1 MSKSEKYIDIDW
13 QERNKSLI
21 LSQIGDELF
30 PCVFAKKAIEK
41 RTVFWAFCDCS
52 DNGYSDFFNS
62 LINYTEFL
70 KKTDVLD
77 RVLPPLIVVIKSDC
91 LDLESQHKTAWNFI
105 QYLIDNDPKVW
116 NNDIT
121 KDVYDFKWCLYFNDV
136 QLFINISCSKHKKLK
151 SRNLSDDICLIIN
164 PREVFDLVAPYNRS
178 KGLKIRNHIRER
190 ICLFNQT
197 DTYPPELGFFGDRN
211 NLEWRQ
217 YQLYEEGALDNTN
230 CPIYLKNH
238 SVKKR

>member
-1 MSKSEKYIDIDW
+1 MIAKIIPIFFASSIHLRKGSK
-13 QERNKSLI
+13 
-21 LSQIGDELF
+21 
-30 PCVFAKKAIEK
+30 
-41 RTVFWAFCDCS
+41 
-52 DNGYSDFFNS
+52 
-62 LINYTEFL
+62 
-70 KKTDVLD
+70 
-77 RVLPPLIVVIKSDC
+77 
-91 LDLESQHKTAWNFI
+91 
-105 QYLIDNDPKVW
+105 

-197 DTYPPELGFFGDRN
+197 DTYPPELGFSVIEIILNGDN
-211 NLEWRQ
+211 I
-217 YQLYEEGALDNTN
+217 N
-230 CPIYLKNH
+230 CMKKELWITPI
-238 SVKKR
+238 VQFI

>member
-1 MSKSEKYIDIDW
+1 MGKSEKYIDIDW

-77 RVLPPLIVVIKSDC
+77 RVLSPLIVVIKSDC

-105 QYLIDNDPKVW
+105 QYLIDNDP
-116 NNDIT
+116 
-121 KDVYDFKWCLYFNDV
+121 
-136 QLFINISCSKHKKLK
+136 
-151 SRNLSDDICLIIN
+151 
-164 PREVFDLVAPYNRS
+164 
-178 KGLKIRNHIRER
+178 
-190 ICLFNQT
+190 
-197 DTYPPELGFFGDRN
+197 
-211 NLEWRQ
+211 
-217 YQLYEEGALDNTN
+217 
-230 CPIYLKNH
+230 
-238 SVKKR
+238 